1 MNKKTI
7 TLAIVTAI
15 FFGVGGFFAGNL
27 FATPSADAEEHQ
39 CVVDESLLARI
50 YSTVFHRPLDK
61 GAKFHLNKDID
72 VVLNDVE
79 SSEEQE
85 LYGALFEA
93 LKAYEE
99 AIRAEGELSEE
110 DKEKYLDMI
119 DQALAQVVAWA
130 EELPEQ
136 PSEDRVIGP
145 ERARQAIFEAYS
157 RMNATARENAR
168 GGLMRALQN
177 LDSPEELPLPGD
189 YDISLTVE
197 TSAATSVG
205 ENSAVLNGELVSLEN
220 ASEASVYFRWREA
233 ESGDWN
239 ETEAE
244 VVTETGVFS
253 TTVDGLNAATQY
265 EFRARAESGAVASES
280 GDTLTFTTEE
290 EAVVSLTAA
299 TSAATSVTDSSA
311 VLNGELEILEN
322 ATDANVYFEWKA
334 SSDTSWNMTTA
345 ETVSAT
351 GVFSATLDSLTA
363 ETQYDF
369 RAVAES
375 DGVTSTGGTL
385 NFTTEASA
393 DTTS

>member
-7 TLAIVTAI
+7 TLAIITAI

-27 FATPSADAEEHQ
+27 FATPSADAEEHL
-39 CVVDESLLARI
+39 CVVDESLLERI

-61 GAKFHLNKDID
+61 GAKFHLNKNID

-79 SSEEQE
+79 NSEEQE
-85 LYGALFEA
+85 VYGALFEA

-110 DKEKYLDMI
+110 DREKYLDLI
-119 DQALAQVVAWA
+119 DAALAQVVAWA
-130 EELPEQ
+130 DELPEQ

-145 ERARQAIFEAYS
+145 ARARAAIRAAYD
-157 RMNATARENAR
+157 RMNPTARINAR
-168 GGLMRALQN
+168 SGLMRALSN
-177 LDSPEELPLPGD
+177 LGSPDDLPLPGD

-205 ENSAVLNGELVSLEN
+205 ETTATLNGELTSLEN
-220 ASEASVYFRWREA
+220 ASKATVYFRWREA
-233 ESGDWN
+233 DSGDWN
-239 ETEAE
+239 ETDMQTLE
-244 VVTETGVFS
+244 ETGVFS
-253 TTVDGLNAATQY
+253 ATVEGLSAGTQY
-265 EFRARAESGAVASES
+265 EFRARAKSGEIASES
-280 GDTLTFTTEE
+280 GDTLTFTTDE

-299 TSAATSVTDSSA
+299 TSAASSVADTSAT
-311 VLNGELEILEN
+311 LNGELEVLEN
-322 ATDANVYFEWKA
+322 ATEANVYFEWKV
-334 SSDTSWNMTTA
+334 SSDTTWNMTTA

-375 DGVTSTGGTL
+375 GDVSSTGDTL

-393 DTTS
+393 DSTS